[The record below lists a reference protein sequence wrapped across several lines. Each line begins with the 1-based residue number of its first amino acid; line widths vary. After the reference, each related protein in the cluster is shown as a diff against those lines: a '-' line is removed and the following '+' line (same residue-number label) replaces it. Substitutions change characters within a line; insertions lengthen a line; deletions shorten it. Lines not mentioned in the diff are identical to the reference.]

1 MKNNIQLSGPTI
13 SPNTYAG
20 EWARKYIAAAL
31 LSGDTLAKG
40 LITIHQNVAYK
51 MVLRNWSDS
60 ISVDAATC
68 DFTDNSSVTLAEYVL
83 TTAEKQVNLELC
95 KKDFATT
102 WEAIEAGYSAFKN
115 IPKDFNTFVIG
126 QVAASVAET
135 IEKGIWS
142 TATFYESGSSGIDGM
157 GGYLVDNSAIVA
169 GGAAETTATT
179 SSNVIARLQNM
190 IDDMPDELYG
200 KDGVTLYV
208 SQVVAKAYQAAIS
221 ADGWHDE
228 SYTKQKPWDFQG
240 IPMVVVPGLVCTN
253 ASTTDEVQAVLA
265 NKNDLHFGTGLM
277 ADYNEVRLIDMSQ
290 TDGSQNFRIV
300 MRFSGGI
307 LATNPTQQTVL
318 RVTIA

>member
-1 MKNNIQLSGPTI
+1 MKHNIQLSGPTI

-20 EWARKYIAAAL
+20 EWGRKYIAAAL
-31 LSGDTLAKG
+31 LSGDTLSKG
-40 LITIHQNVAYK
+40 LITIHPNVAYK

-102 WEAIEAGYSAFKN
+102 WEAVEAGYSGFKN
-115 IPKDFNTFVIG
+115 IPRDFNSFVIG

-135 IEKGIWS
+135 IEKGVWS
-142 TATFYESGSSGIDGM
+142 TSLFYNGATLDGLA
-157 GGYLVDNSAIVA
+157 GYLFHNSAIVA
-169 GGAAETTATT
+169 GGAASTTATT
-179 SSNVIARLQNM
+179 SSNVIARLQSM

-200 KDGVTLYV
+200 KPGITLYV

-253 ASTTDEVQAVLA
+253 ASTTDEIQAVLA

-277 ADYNEVRLIDMSQ
+277 ADYNNVQLIDMSP
-290 TDGSQNFRIV
+290 TDGSQNFRII

-307 LATNPTQQTVL
+307 LATNPTQQTIL